1 MVSRDR
7 LNSIESEDDLYTV
20 HTQTGD
26 IYTGTGKRTLLFLY
40 CSLSLF
46 PSLSLFIS
54 LSLSLSLTQIYCSII
69 HHRIIDKMHFSNRL
83 FIHFSP
89 LGKFKR
95 KKYSDLKKSLTI
107 VLIYNNKEFICVC
120 YIRIMP
126 YCMSKLS

>member
-26 IYTGTGKRTLLFLY
+26 IYTGTGKRNLLFLY

-46 PSLSLFIS
+46 PSLSLPFS
-54 LSLSLSLTQIYCSII
+54 LSLSHTLSLSLSLTQIYCSTI
-69 HHRIIDKMHFSNRL
+69 HHRIIDRMHFSNKL
-83 FIHFSP
+83 LIHFSP

-95 KKYSDLKKSLTI
+95 KKYSNLKNL
-107 VLIYNNKEFICVC
+107 NKNF
-120 YIRIMP
+120 RIEVQ
-126 YCMSKLS
+126 